1 MKFKLSGNLAKF
13 TNYKKELHI
22 DIESSSTLK
31 KLIDNLIEQYPA
43 LKEVIYDKEL
53 KVKKGYLFS
62 FNGQKIN
69 PNEFNEPIKNNDCI
83 DIFTAI
89 AGG

>member
-1 MKFKLSGNLAKF
+1 MRFRLSGNLAKF
-13 TNYKKELHI
+13 TNYKKDLQI
-22 DIESSSTLK
+22 DIDQSNTLTELVAH
-31 KLIDNLIEQYPA
+31 LIAQYPA

-53 KVKKGYLFS
+53 KFKKGYLVS
-62 FNGQKIN
+62 LNGQKIN
-69 PNEFNEPIKNNDCI
+69 PDEYHELIKNNDRI

>member
-13 TNYKKELHI
+13 TNYKKEVHI
-22 DIESSSTLK
+22 DIAQPSTLK
-31 KLIDNLIEQYPA
+31 ELLDYLILQYPA
-43 LKEVIYDKEL
+43 LKEVIYDKDTN
-53 KVKKGYLFS
+53 VKKGYLIS
-62 FNGQKIN
+62 LNGQKIN
-69 PNEFNEPIKNNDCI
+69 PNDFNESIKNNDHV

>member
-22 DIESSSTLK
+22 DIETSSTLK
-31 KLIDNLIEQYPA
+31 KLIDSLIEKYPE
-43 LKEVIYDKEL
+43 LKEVIYDKES
-53 KVKKGYLFS
+53 KVKKGYLVS
-62 FNGQKIN
+62 LNGHKIN
-69 PNEFNEPIKNNDCI
+69 PNEFNEAIKNNDCV

>member
-1 MKFKLSGNLAKF
+1 MRFKLSGNLAKF
-13 TNYKKELHI
+13 TNYKKDLQV
-22 DIESSSTLK
+22 DITQSSTLTE
-31 KLIDNLIEQYPA
+31 LITHLIAQYPA

-53 KVKKGYLFS
+53 KFKKGYLVS
-62 FNGQKIN
+62 LNGQKIN
-69 PNEFNEPIKNNDCI
+69 PDQFHELINNNDRV

>member
-1 MKFKLSGNLAKF
+1 MRFKLSGNLAKF
-13 TNYKKELHI
+13 TNYKKDLQI
-22 DIESSSTLK
+22 DIDQPSTLTELMTR
-31 KLIDNLIEQYPA
+31 LISQWPE

-53 KVKKGYLFS
+53 KFKKGYLVS
-62 FNGQKIN
+62 LNGQKIN
-69 PNEFNEPIKNNDCI
+69 PDEFHEPIKNNDCV

>member
-13 TNYKKELHI
+13 THYKKEL
-22 DIESSSTLK
+22 DVEIEEPSTLK
-31 KLIDNLIEQYPA
+31 HLIEKLIDQYPP
-43 LKEVIYDKEL
+43 LREVIYDDDL
-53 KVKKGYLFS
+53 KIKKGYLVS
-62 FNGQKIN
+62 LNGKKIN
-69 PNEFNEPIKNNDCI
+69 ADEYNELIGNNDRV

>member
-1 MKFKLSGNLAKF
+1 MKFKLSGNLARF

-22 DIESSSTLK
+22 DIENSSTLK
-31 KLIDNLIEQYPA
+31 KLIDSLLEQYPA
-43 LKEVIYDKEL
+43 LKDVIYDKESN
-53 KVKKGYLFS
+53 VKKGYLVS
-62 FNGQKIN
+62 LNGQKID
-69 PNEFNEPIKNNDCI
+69 PNEFNEPIKDNDRV